1 MAGWVALYGKQY
13 TPDEKAAY
21 QVTLGAI
28 TKPPIMLQPQSSL
41 PDNQFQMVRWLM
53 THQYNI
59 QNKTFFERYN
69 DWLSSPYHGF
79 DFMRDSQDRSGF
91 LTVRS
96 VFTFGAAG
104 ATDWAGA
111 VKPSL
116 FVVAKYSKNV
126 QISYSNGYVTSIEM
140 QNV

>member
-1 MAGWVALYGKQY
+1 
-13 TPDEKAAY
+13 
-21 QVTLGAI
+21 
-28 TKPPIMLQPQSSL
+28 
-41 PDNQFQMVRWLM
+41 MVRWLM

-69 DWLSSPYHGF
+69 DWLSSPYHCF
-79 DFMRDSQDRSGF
+79 DFMRDSQDTSGF

-96 VFTFGAAG
+96 NFTFGAG
-104 ATDWAGA
+104 SVNGVGGVDDWAGG

-116 FVVAKYSKNV
+116 FVVAKYSKIV
-126 QISYSNGYVTSIEM
+126 QIRYSNGYVTDITM

>member
-1 MAGWVALYGKQY
+1 
-13 TPDEKAAY
+13 
-21 QVTLGAI
+21 
-28 TKPPIMLQPQSSL
+28 
-41 PDNQFQMVRWLM
+41 
-53 THQYNI
+53 
-59 QNKTFFERYN
+59 
-69 DWLSSPYHGF
+69 
-79 DFMRDSQDRSGF
+79 MRDSQDTSGF

-96 VFTFGAAG
+96 NFTFGAGGA
-104 ATDWAGA
+104 ATDWAGG